1 MSDSAALVAGLA
13 VLATGVAFALIIG
26 WALVKARGILT
37 ERQKELWEWAR
48 ANDLTFNPAKDPSL
62 GPRFCRVV
70 SMLGYHGAG
79 WNVIEGVYRGRAVC
93 AFDYRYAD
101 NDCRSAVVV
110 DAGLP
115 LKRLI
120 IGPRG
125 AMGSVGYDVPS
136 LESIEFNDKYVV
148 LVKDRRWA
156 YDVLSQK
163 TMELLLH
170 NDYFFI
176 ELDGTKAVAHGG
188 TKQYFR
194 PRDFRCALEVLTG
207 MLDNLPEA
215 VVRELKGIDSGGVLS

>member
-1 MSDSAALVAGLA
+1 MSGSPALIVVLAMFALVVVLA
-13 VLATGVAFALIIG
+13 VIFG

-48 ANDLTFNPAKDPSL
+48 ANNLTFNPAKDPSL
-62 GPRFCRVV
+62 GPRLVPF
-70 SMLGYHGAG
+70 LGSYDAG
-79 WNVIEGVYRGRAVC
+79 WNVMEGVYRGRAVC

-125 AMGSVGYDVPS
+125 AIGSVGYDVPS

-176 ELDGTKAVAHGG
+176 ELDGTKAAAHGG

-194 PRDFRCALEVLTG
+194 PRDFNSALEVLTG

-215 VVRELKGIDSGGVLS
+215 VVRDLKDIDSGGVLS